1 MKFKTLSRAEGFTL
15 PEVIMVVAVMAI
27 VSAMAFPDIVSFFK
41 RQSFEQEKIVQADIV
56 KALDAY
62 SKNRTAQAAS
72 GGADDSGDGSTI
84 ITVPLGDAPGAYANP
99 QVCAETGWGKQLA
112 GFSNLSAEE
121 ICSDVWG
128 EPRIY
133 TVARDMLSYRDGQF
147 DTYYIS
153 IFSKGENK
161 ADETNKSGGAP
172 WNNAD
177 SYGAYQAVGDDHVAK
192 FSDVKLKTE
201 LFEETLR
208 RMDRV
213 VEALDRYAQ
222 ARYNE
227 ALLTN
232 EDYNSLKLY
241 YPAEDQDYSNINGG
255 QRPVGVQQPGSWYG
269 TKVKDDVNS
278 ASGQNSLATGSGVD
292 AATRKGEM
300 EALMRV
306 IGLPQE
312 FCCNALTGEPFY
324 YYSNPVIK
332 MNDGMGCNR
341 RVEPPY
347 MPPKLTIEAL
357 EPDCN

>member
-1 MKFKTLSRAEGFTL
+1 MKFRTLSRAEGFTL

-41 RQSFEQEKIVQADIV
+41 RQSFEQEKIIQADIV

-62 SKNRTAQAAS
+62 SKNRTAQVATGS
-72 GGADDSGDGSTI
+72 DTTGDGSTI
-84 ITVPLGDAPGAYANP
+84 VTVPLGDAPGAYADP
-99 QVCAETGWGKQLA
+99 KICTETGWGKQLA

-121 ICSDVWG
+121 ICNDVWG

-147 DTYYIS
+147 DTYYVS
-153 IFSKGENK
+153 IFSPGENK
-161 ADETNKSGGAP
+161 TDDTNMSKNP
-172 WNNAD
+172 WTDAAG
-177 SYGAYQAVGDDHVAK
+177 YGAYQALGDDHVAK

-227 ALLTN
+227 ALLIN
-232 EDYNSLKLY
+232 EPYNSLKLF
-241 YPAEDQDYSNINGG
+241 YPAEDQDYSNINAEDD
-255 QRPVGVQQPGSWYG
+255 RPVGIQQPGSWYG
-269 TKVKDDVNS
+269 EKVKTDVQN
-278 ASGQNSLATGSGVD
+278 AAGQNSLATGSGVD
-292 AATRKGEM
+292 SGVRKGEM

-324 YYSNPVIK
+324 YYSNPIIK
-332 MNDGMGCNR
+332 MNSGMGCKR

-357 EPDCN
+357 EPGCN